1 LPSRVAQRACVLPG
15 IALID
20 FAGVKLDKQQA
31 MLKELI
37 LDNQYSA
44 YPFNKHSYPA
54 RQELARALGKT
65 IAKTRQNPN
74 RAEIIIRKGGSNG
87 SIIRKL
93 AAMNSNY
100 GT

>member
-1 LPSRVAQRACVLPG
+1 
-15 IALID
+15 
-20 FAGVKLDKQQA
+20 
-31 MLKELI
+31 
-37 LDNQYSA
+37 
-44 YPFNKHSYPA
+44 
-54 RQELARALGKT
+54 LGKT